1 MKTAW
6 YITTAIPYVNARPHI
21 GFALEIVLTDALAR
35 FQRLRGRDVWFL
47 TGTDENSLKSV
58 QAAEK
63 EGISTEAFVE
73 RNAGTFYQ
81 LKQLLNLS
89 FDDFIRTSTD
99 PRHIAGVQKLWQACI
114 ANGDIYKKVYGGL
127 YCVGCEQFYAEDE
140 LIDGLCPE
148 HFTRPEWVEEEN
160 YFFRLSRYQ
169 EKLLAL
175 LESGELRV
183 EPPKQLNAVL
193 SFVRRGLQDF
203 SVSRSQARAR
213 GWGVPVPDD
222 PTQVMYVWFDAL
234 GNYITALDY
243 ATHGERYQHYWV
255 QNPDR
260 IHVIGKGIT
269 RFHTVYW
276 PAMLLSA
283 GTPLPTA
290 VFVHGYVSIGGNKIS
305 KALGNVI
312 DPVDL
317 VRQYGVDSVRYYLLR
332 EIRATDDGDYTVDRF
347 LQAHNGDLADRL
359 GNLLNRTVRMVE
371 SYYAGIVPNPDPTT
385 YTDSDQRLLAIA
397 AALPSKVEEAI
408 SQFLTHEALLAI
420 WELVSAGNKYVD
432 ETQPWTLGKKHKAG
446 DPVATARLGTILYN
460 LLESLRLVADLCQPF
475 LPQTS
480 SKIAEQLNLPLA
492 GEWEQLAIWGR
503 LHAGI
508 SLRPA
513 AILFPKYEPMKKAPD
528 ETGL

>member
-6 YITTAIPYVNARPHI
+6 YITTAIPYVNGRPHI
-21 GFALEIVLTDALAR
+21 GFALEIVLTDAAAR
-35 FQRLRGRDVWFL
+35 FARLRGRDVRFL

-63 EGISTEAFVE
+63 EGITTQAFVE

-81 LKQLLNLS
+81 LKNLLHLS

-99 PRHIAGVQKLWQACI
+99 PRHIAGVQKLWQACV
-114 ANGDIYKKVYGGL
+114 ASGDIYKKVYGGL
-127 YCVGCEQFYAEDE
+127 YCVGCEEFYAEEE
-140 LIDGLCPE
+140 LINGLCPE

-175 LESGELRV
+175 LESGEMSV
-183 EPPKQLNAVL
+183 QPTKQLNAVL

-203 SVSRSQARAR
+203 SVSRSQNRAR

-222 PTQVMYVWFDAL
+222 PNQVIYVWFDAL

-243 ATHGERYQHYWV
+243 ATNGQQYQHYWV
-255 QNPDR
+255 QNPNR
-260 IHVIGKGIT
+260 IHVIGKGVT
-269 RFHTVYW
+269 RFHAVYW

-283 GTPLPTA
+283 GTPLPTTI
-290 VFVHGYVSIGGNKIS
+290 FVHGYVTIDSNKIS
-305 KALGNVI
+305 KTVGNVI

-317 VRQYGVDSVRYYLLR
+317 VSQYGVDSVRYYLLR
-332 EIRATDDGDYTVDRF
+332 QIRSTDDGDYTTERF

-371 SYYAGIVPNPDPTT
+371 SYYAGIVPAPDPTT
-385 YTDSDQRLLAIA
+385 YTDSDQHLLALA
-397 AALPSKVEEAI
+397 ADLPTKVDQAME
-408 SQFLTHEALLAI
+408 QFLTHEALDAI

-446 DPVATARLGTILYN
+446 DLAATARLSTILYN

-475 LPQTS
+475 LPQTAG
-480 SKIAEQLNLPLA
+480 KIAEQLNQPLA
-492 GEWEQLAIWGR
+492 NDWQQLGQWGQ
-503 LHAGI
+503 LKVGSH
-508 SLRPA
+508 LRPA
-513 AILFPKYEPMKKAPD
+513 AILFPKYEPNK
-528 ETGL
+528 